1 MTMTNGSGT
10 RHLVMAG
17 TQATVWTWC
26 CRAGEQP
33 GNFRGD
39 VPVGITPIGSEAV
52 GPFVLV

>member
-1 MTMTNGSGT
+1 
-10 RHLVMAG
+10 MAG

-33 GNFRGD
+33 GNLRGY